1 MNSYLK
7 GLVCCLLATV
17 SWGIMFPVMTDA
29 LTYLDPFNFT
39 TIRYGIA
46 GIAFAVLLLLRE
58 GSSAFSLRGERWGLA
73 WLFGTLGFAGF
84 GFLVFLGQH
93 LAGPGGALTASI
105 MMATMPMLGLLT
117 VWALK
122 KVRPRVSTFAFI
134 LLSFS
139 GVVLVITNGNFS
151 AVLNSP
157 VSLTANLLL
166 IAGALC
172 WVLYTIGSSYFAT
185 WSALRYT
192 TLTTLLGM
200 VSVAT
205 IDVFLMGTKTIPVP
219 DIASVIAVI
228 PHLLYMALVAGLMA
242 VLCWNVGNRIITPT
256 NGVLF
261 MDVVPVTAFIVSA
274 LNGVVPTNI
283 QIAGAAI
290 TATALVLNNL
300 NQRKLTKPITG
311 AATGSLKT
319 STSHN

>member
-1 MNSYLK
+1 MNTYIK
-7 GLVCCLLATV
+7 GLLCCLLATV
-17 SWGIMFPVMTDA
+17 SWGAMFPVMTHA
-29 LTYLDPFNFT
+29 LIRIDPFNFT

-46 GIAFAVLLLLRE
+46 GIAFALLLLFRE
-58 GSSAFSLRGERWGLA
+58 GRPAFRLKNERWGLA

-117 VWALK
+117 IWVLK
-122 KVRPRVSTFAFI
+122 KVRPRASTFGFI

-139 GVVLVITNGNFS
+139 GVVLVITDGNAL
-151 AVLNSP
+151 AVLHSP

-172 WVLYTIGSSYFAT
+172 WVLYTIGGSYFPG
-185 WSALRYT
+185 WSPLRYT

-200 VSVAT
+200 TSVAAT
-205 IDVFLMGTKTIPVP
+205 DLLLMATGIITLP
-219 DIASVIAVI
+219 DAAAVTAVI
-228 PHLLYMALVAGLMA
+228 PHLLYMALIAGLMA
-242 VLCWNVGNRIITPT
+242 VLCWNIGNRIVTPT

-274 LNGVVPTNI
+274 LNGVVPTHV
-283 QIAGAAI
+283 QIAGATL
-290 TATALVLNNL
+290 TATALLFNNL
-300 NQRKLTKPITG
+300 SQRKMAQQAVQSTV
-311 AATGSLKT
+311 LKT
-319 STSHN
+319 SAAPR

>member
-7 GLVCCLLATV
+7 GLLCCLLATV
-17 SWGIMFPVMTDA
+17 SWGGMFPVMTHA
-29 LTYLDPFNFT
+29 LTYIDPFNFT
-39 TIRYGIA
+39 TFRYGIA
-46 GIAFAVLLLLRE
+46 GIAFALLLLFRE
-58 GSSAFSLRGERWGLA
+58 GRNSFRLKGERWGLA

-84 GFLVFLGQH
+84 GFLVFLGQS

-117 VWALK
+117 IWALK
-122 KVRPRVSTFAFI
+122 KVRPHASTMAFI

-139 GVVLVITNGNFS
+139 GVVLVITNGDIF

-157 VSLTANLLL
+157 ISLAANLLL

-172 WVLYTIGSSYFAT
+172 WVLYTIGGSYFPD
-185 WSALRYT
+185 WGPLRYT
-192 TLTTLLGM
+192 TMTTLLGM
-200 VSVAT
+200 ISVVLIDLFLVGSGT
-205 IDVFLMGTKTIPVP
+205 ISVPSAASIITIV
-219 DIASVIAVI
+219 

-261 MDVVPVTAFIVSA
+261 MDVVPITAFIVSA
-274 LNGVVPTNI
+274 LNGVVPTNM
-283 QIAGAAI
+283 QITGAVI

-300 NQRKLTKPITG
+300 NQRKL
-311 AATGSLKT
+311 AMLATRANTLKA
-319 STSHN
+319 SASH

>member
-1 MNSYLK
+1 MNLYLK
-7 GLVCCLLATV
+7 GLICCLLATV
-17 SWGIMFPVMTDA
+17 SWGAMFPVMTHA
-29 LTYLDPFNFT
+29 LTHIDPFNFT

-46 GIAFAVLLLLRE
+46 GLAFALLLLSRE
-58 GSSAFSLRGERWGLA
+58 GRCAFSLQGERWGLA

-93 LAGPGGALTASI
+93 LAGQGGALTASI

-117 VWALK
+117 IWALK
-122 KVRPRVSTFAFI
+122 KVRPHASTFCFI

-139 GVVLVITNGNFS
+139 GVVLVITNGN
-151 AVLNSP
+151 LTTILHSP

-172 WVLYTIGSSYFAT
+172 WVLYTIGGSYFT
-185 WSALRYT
+185 SWSPLRYT
-192 TLTTLLGM
+192 TITTLLGM
-200 VSVAT
+200 ISITAIDLALMAT
-205 IDVFLMGTKTIPVP
+205 DIISVP
-219 DIASVIAVI
+219 DVASVTAVI

-242 VLCWNVGNRIITPT
+242 VLCWNIGNRIVTPT

-274 LNGVVPTNI
+274 LNDVVPTQM

-290 TATALVLNNL
+290 TAIALVLNNL
-300 NQRKLTKPITG
+300 NQRKLAQQ
-311 AATGSLKT
+311 AAINLMKASAAR
-319 STSHN
+319 